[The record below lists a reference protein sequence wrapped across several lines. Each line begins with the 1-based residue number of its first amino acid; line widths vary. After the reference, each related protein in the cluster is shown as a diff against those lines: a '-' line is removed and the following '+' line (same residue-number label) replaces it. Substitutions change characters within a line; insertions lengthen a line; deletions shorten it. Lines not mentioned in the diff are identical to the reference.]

1 MENKKSILKSGID
14 TLDEVVV
21 VLQKLIENKNIIVL
35 LRGDLASG
43 KTTLVKRF
51 VKNIGCD
58 DLVTSPTFSLQSCY
72 GKNIFH
78 YDVYNK
84 TLNEFVSL
92 GMLEEFEKKG
102 VHFVEWGDEIL
113 EKLLDEYGFQHITI
127 VIKKIEKLREYE
139 FIYLENLH

>member
-1 MENKKSILKSGID
+1 LKKEIFICGVV
-14 TLDEVVV
+14 EVANIALH
-21 VLQKLIENKNIIVL
+21 LQEIIQNKNIVVL

-43 KTTLVKRF
+43 KTTF
-51 VKNIGCD
+51 VKSFVATIGCD

-84 TLNEFVSL
+84 TLGEFISL
-92 GMLEEFEKKG
+92 GMVEEFEKEG
-102 VHFVEWGDEIL
+102 IHFVEWGDEAL

-127 VIKKIEKLREYE
+127 TIKKLEEMREYTIE
-139 FIYLENLH
+139 S

>member
-1 MENKKSILKSGID
+1 MKK
-14 TLDEVVV
+14 EVFICGVV
-21 VLQKLIENKNIIVL
+21 EVANIALHLQEIIQNKNIVVL

-43 KTTLVKRF
+43 KTTF
-51 VKNIGCD
+51 VKSFVATIGCD

-84 TLNEFVSL
+84 TLGEFISL
-92 GMLEEFEKKG
+92 GMVEEFEKEG
-102 VHFVEWGDEIL
+102 IHFVEWGDEAL

-127 VIKKIEKLREYE
+127 TIKKLEEMREYTIE
-139 FIYLENLH
+139 S